1 MSNREEMQRF
11 YESLPEEITIGVKIS
26 KDVFIRMYELEN
38 KEAGSGLMDT
48 ERRAVWGWF
57 LESIRNVQ
65 RGVRFFYENGA
76 TKGPPSIRFL
86 DDNGEDMD
94 PNTMTFRSYE

>member
-1 MSNREEMQRF
+1 MSNREEMEKF

-38 KEAGSGLMDT
+38 KEAGSGLMDN

-57 LESIRNVQ
+57 LETIRNMQ

-86 DDNGEDMD
+86 NDDGKDID
-94 PNTMTFRSYE
+94 PNVMTFRSY

>member
-1 MSNREEMQRF
+1 MNNEEDLKRF
-11 YESLPEEITIGVKIS
+11 YDSLPDQVTIGIKMN
-26 KDVFIRMYELEN
+26 KDVFIRMYNLER

-57 LESIRNVQ
+57 LESIRNMQ

-76 TKGPPSIRFL
+76 TKGPPSVRFL
-86 DDNGEDMD
+86 DDDGNDMD
-94 PNTMTFRSYE
+94 PNTISFRSY